1 MKEHLQIKKSLLHNW
16 LFHNQYVKCICCF
29 LLLFFS
35 IQPSFGLLQQKESIA
50 SIDFQQIHI
59 DKTTEIPL
67 DSGWEFYWNELIA
80 PDNFKGKEPDALV
93 SLNNWTQ
100 FNISKIGN
108 LPSFGYATYR
118 LKITIPKERPHVSLY
133 IPEAY
138 SSSKLWV
145 NGVFRSE
152 IGHVAVSKEETQ
164 HRRIP
169 QIIPLNTKDT
179 IFEIVIQVSN
189 FYHNKAGLDE
199 PLLLGSSYRVYN
211 IKSKLI
217 IADMLFIG
225 CIGFMG
231 VFFLFFFLFYWDKD
245 QAVIYFAMLCISL
258 SYMALSD
265 RYAPFTELFPAVNWI
280 LLTKIEYIS
289 LFAAGASAGLFFNKI
304 LPNFVHIAYSKIVI
318 FCFCVLVLLDIFL
331 FAPHFTKLIIPFLI
345 LMVLNFIYMTFIILK
360 AILVK
365 RSESI
370 LLLISMLLGS
380 IIFYIHVFFFL
391 GGNGYEIIYVNFGY
405 IVVFL
410 LLSMLLMKRFSDSFQ
425 ELERSKEL
433 ALQQKKEILIKSG
446 QVSNL
451 NQELEQNLKLLE
463 NFNTELD
470 DFNHIV
476 SHDLKSPL
484 IAVHAL
490 VSFIE
495 EDLKTTIDEETKN
508 HLNLLKDVVSKMDAL
523 INGLLEYSKVARG
536 NKTKEFFSLH
546 DLLNKVQKVVDYQ
559 NKSTIN
565 LLDED
570 FEIFANKIE
579 LEHVF
584 QNLISNS
591 IKHTDKGHAII
602 NISTS
607 KLPKEYVFS
616 VSDNGPGIDQKYHTK
631 IFKMFSQ
638 LNVNDDVESTGIG
651 LAIVKK
657 IISENHGVIS
667 VGAAEGTGV
676 KINFS
681 WRI

>member
-67 DSGWEFYWNELIA
+67 DSGWEFYWNELIV
-80 PDNFKGKEPDALV
+80 PGNFKGKEPDALV

>member
-80 PDNFKGKEPDALV
+80 PGNFKGKEPDALV